1 MLLMRLLRVCDK
13 IDVVLHRDGSMEV
26 MDNGRGIPVGKHK
39 KRSVSALEVVLTE
52 LHAGGKFGGGAYSS
66 SGGFMVSVLP
76 WLMLYLPNSSQ
87 KLTATGAPISSV
99 SKTVLQV
106 NSTQMESSEPV
117 THLRNQRKRKN
128 WSRIRFWPDLE
139 VFDPD
144 AEIDFELVC
153 QRVART
159 CFIVP
164 GLKVRVEDKRTG
176 QKMNLLNTSAEAAIR
191 SG

>member
-1 MLLMRLLRVCDK
+1 
-13 IDVVLHRDGSMEV
+13 
-26 MDNGRGIPVGKHK
+26 
-39 KRSVSALEVVLTE
+39 
-52 LHAGGKFGGGAYSS
+52 
-66 SGGFMVSVLP
+66 
-76 WLMLYLPNSSQ
+76 MLYLPNSSQ
-87 KLTATGAPISSV
+87 KLTATGAPTSSV

-117 THLRNQRKRKN
+117 THLLNQRKRKTG
-128 WSRIRFWPDLE
+128 SRIRFWPDLE

-164 GLKVRVEDKRTG
+164 GLKVRVEDKELDKR
-176 QKMNLLNTSAEAAIR
+176 MNL
-191 SG
+191 